1 MEFYT
6 VGDYQRNWNR
16 TISISIGIVES
27 RWEGGQ
33 RGGIIKQW
41 EIKEISSW
49 KLKVN

>member
-27 RWEGGQ
+27 RWEGGEEEGLLNSEKL
-33 RGGIIKQW
+33 RKYRAGN
-41 EIKEISSW
+41 W
-49 KLKVN
+49 K